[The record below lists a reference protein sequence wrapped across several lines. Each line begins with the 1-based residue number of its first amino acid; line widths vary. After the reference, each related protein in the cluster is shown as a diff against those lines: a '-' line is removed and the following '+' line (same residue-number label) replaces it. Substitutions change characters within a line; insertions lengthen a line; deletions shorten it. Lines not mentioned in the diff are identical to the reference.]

1 MGMVVIGVL
10 AVLSVPIML
19 IVALVKLSWI
29 EGQLSSLCK
38 KIEIADVSRNLKSV
52 PKPSAP
58 VKDNAEETE
67 MKNRIEKQEMTGG
80 SGVSP
85 LQERGNVIVVEKRRD
100 GASPSQKAD
109 VVEKRRDGA
118 STSQEE
124 DVYEKRRD
132 GASPSQEEDVY
143 EKRRDAASPS
153 QNDDSYEPTAIDLF
167 WMRVEDWFAVRGD
180 FAPKGM
186 TREFAFATRWLV
198 RIGVAL
204 IVGAIIYFVKLS
216 IDRGWMGPTGRVA
229 ATLFWGMVGCV
240 GGSWLVKKERY
251 SLLGH
256 AIAALGVVALYLG
269 FGLGHCFFDPP
280 VIASPVFAF
289 AALAGVTLVAGVM
302 AVYLRSPHIAV
313 MGLVG
318 GHLVPVI
325 AGRDSGFPLGLD
337 AYLLVLNLGAFY
349 VSRKRLW
356 SALDFLASML
366 AFAMCWIWTME
377 HAESGG
383 LSSVMVNLV
392 FLSVVHALYMTG
404 VIVGS
409 KTRGKVGNAV
419 AWAGLCIN
427 AVAYFAWLAV
437 VFRESFSSSYA
448 GLILLGLVA
457 AYLAVATLAIRRGWA
472 DRATVNILLV
482 FALAF
487 LAISPVLL
495 FGKAWWAVSWAAI
508 AVAASEAEIRSEQ
521 KILGILSWVILIVAS
536 FATLFHFAP
545 LAYCQRSVSQLTQL
559 SGGEYFSEFALRL
572 VRLWSLPA
580 AAAFIAYR
588 RRVGPI
594 AIAALAVTFIFFTG
608 EVRIFGYVFFPSLK
622 TGTVS
627 VAWLLAA
634 FAGLWAGIV
643 RRSRA
648 TRITAL
654 SLLGVSVVK
663 VLLMDTARLATP
675 ARVGVFALAGVL
687 LIIGAF
693 LYMKFKERFE
703 DHA

>member
-1 MGMVVIGVL
+1 MMDGIIL
-10 AVLSVPIML
+10 AALALLSVPVLL
-19 IVALVKLSWI
+19 IVILVKVCGLENQVATLMKKFNAANPPRPAGVPVVSSKNNLDNK
-29 EGQLSSLCK
+29 GQH
-38 KIEIADVSRNLKSV
+38 A
-52 PKPSAP
+52 
-58 VKDNAEETE
+58 
-67 MKNRIEKQEMTGG
+67 
-80 SGVSP
+80 
-85 LQERGNVIVVEKRRD
+85 
-100 GASPSQKAD
+100 AD
-109 VVEKRRDGA
+109 VVSKDTTVPAGELARAPQKVVPSCSSCLQPKPVAPLPERQVELPPVVKSPAPAVRGA
-118 STSQEE
+118 P
-124 DVYEKRRD
+124 K
-132 GASPSQEEDVY
+132 
-143 EKRRDAASPS
+143 
-153 QNDDSYEPTAIDLF
+153 YEPTAFDMF
-167 WMRVEDWFAVRGD
+167 WMRIEDWLAVRGD

-186 TREFAFATRWLV
+186 THEFAFATRWLI

-204 IVGAIIYFVKLS
+204 IVGALIYFVKLS

-240 GGSWLVKKERY
+240 GGSWLVKKEKY
-251 SLLGH
+251 SLIGH

-269 FGLGHCFFDPP
+269 FGLGHRFFDPP

-289 AALAGVTLVAGVM
+289 AALAAVTLCAGVM

-318 GHLVPVI
+318 GYLVPVI
-325 AGRDSGFPLGLD
+325 AGRDSGFPLWLD

-366 AFAMCWIWTME
+366 AVVMCFIWSAS
-377 HAESGG
+377 HPNSGG
-383 LSSVMVNLV
+383 QSAVLVNLA

-404 VIVGS
+404 VIVGA

-419 AWAGLCIN
+419 AWAGLCVN
-427 AVAYFAWLAV
+427 AVAYFAWLAA
-437 VFRESFSSSYA
+437 VFRESFSSRYA

-482 FALAF
+482 FALVF

-508 AVAASEAEIRSEQ
+508 AVAASEAEMRSEQ

-594 AIAALAVTFIFFTG
+594 AILALAAAFIFFTG
-608 EVRIFGYVFFPSLK
+608 EARIFGYVFFPSLK

-643 RRSRA
+643 RRSHA

-654 SLLGVSVVK
+654 SLLGVSVAK
-663 VLLMDTARLATP
+663 VLLVDTARLATP
-675 ARVGVFALAGVL
+675 ARVGIFALAGVL
-687 LIIGAF
+687 LIVGAF

>member
-1 MGMVVIGVL
+1 MMDGIIL
-10 AVLSVPIML
+10 AALALLSVPVLL
-19 IVALVKLSWI
+19 IVILVKVCGLENKVADLTKRIGVNNLTQKHVTAAQAGLAIRS
-29 EGQLSSLCK
+29 EPSRAERVPRDTEK
-38 KIEIADVSRNLKSV
+38 KVEVVV
-52 PKPSAP
+52 PSPVANPQVAPSPVVKPPASPRDNSSAP
-58 VKDNAEETE
+58 VRK
-67 MKNRIEKQEMTGG
+67 
-80 SGVSP
+80 V
-85 LQERGNVIVVEKRRD
+85 
-100 GASPSQKAD
+100 
-109 VVEKRRDGA
+109 
-118 STSQEE
+118 
-124 DVYEKRRD
+124 
-132 GASPSQEEDVY
+132 
-143 EKRRDAASPS
+143 
-153 QNDDSYEPTAIDLF
+153 SYEPTAVDLF
-167 WMRVEDWFAVRGD
+167 WMRIEDWLAVRGD

-186 TREFAFATRWLV
+186 THEFAFATRWLI

-240 GGSWLVKKERY
+240 GGSWLVKKEKY
-251 SLLGH
+251 SLIGH

-269 FGLGHCFFDPP
+269 FGLGHRFFDPP

-289 AALAGVTLVAGVM
+289 AALAAVTLCAGVM
-302 AVYLRSPHIAV
+302 AVYLRSPYIAV

-318 GHLVPVI
+318 GYLVPVI

-349 VSRKRLW
+349 VARKRLW

-366 AFAMCWIWTME
+366 AVVMCFIWSAS
-377 HAESGG
+377 HLNSGG
-383 LSSVMVNLV
+383 QSAVLVNLA

-404 VIVGS
+404 VIVGA

-419 AWAGLCIN
+419 AWAGLCVN
-427 AVAYFAWLAV
+427 AVAYFAWLAA
-437 VFRESFSSSYA
+437 VFRESFSSRYA

-482 FALAF
+482 FALVF
-487 LAISPVLL
+487 LAIVPLLL
-495 FGKAWWAVSWAAI
+495 FDHPWCIVSWAAL
-508 AVAASEAEIRSEQ
+508 AVAASEAEARSGER
-521 KILGILSWVILIVAS
+521 ILGVLSYLLLIVAG
-536 FATLFHFAP
+536 AGGLFYYAP
-545 LAYCQRSVSQLTQL
+545 LAYCQRSVAQLTQL

-608 EVRIFGYVFFPSLK
+608 EARIFGYVFFPSLK

-643 RRSRA
+643 RRSSA

-663 VLLMDTARLATP
+663 VLLMDTAHLATP
-675 ARVGVFALAGVL
+675 ARVALFALAGVL
-687 LIIGAF
+687 LIVGAF

>member
-1 MGMVVIGVL
+1 MGVVVIGVL

-29 EGQLSSLCK
+29 EDQLSSLCK

-58 VKDNAEETE
+58 VKDNAEEPE
-67 MKNRIEKQEMTGG
+67 MKNRIE
-80 SGVSP
+80 
-85 LQERGNVIVVEKRRD
+85 
-100 GASPSQKAD
+100 SQKGD
-109 VVEKRRDGA
+109 FVEMKVA
-118 STSQEE
+118 KPPEPVKPVEPLNHPTTQPPNHPT
-124 DVYEKRRD
+124 
-132 GASPSQEEDVY
+132 AP
-143 EKRRDAASPS
+143 
-153 QNDDSYEPTAIDLF
+153 YEPTAIDLF
-167 WMRVEDWFAVRGD
+167 WMRVEDWLAVRGD

-186 TREFAFATRWLV
+186 THEFAFATRWLV

-240 GGSWLVKKERY
+240 GGSWLVKKEKY
-251 SLLGH
+251 SLIGH

-269 FGLGHCFFDPP
+269 FGLGHRFFDPP

-289 AALAGVTLVAGVM
+289 AALAAVTLCAGVM
-302 AVYLRSPHIAV
+302 AVYLRSPYIAV

-318 GHLVPVI
+318 GYLVPVI
-325 AGRDSGFPLGLD
+325 AGRDSGFPLWLD

-349 VSRKRLW
+349 VARKRLW

-366 AFAMCWIWTME
+366 AVLMC
-377 HAESGG
+377 
-383 LSSVMVNLV
+383 
-392 FLSVVHALYMTG
+392 
-404 VIVGS
+404 S

-427 AVAYFAWLAV
+427 AVAYFAWLAA

-457 AYLAVATLAIRRGWA
+457 AYLVVATLAIRRGWA

-536 FATLFHFAP
+536 FATIFHFAP
-545 LAYCQRSVSQLTQL
+545 LAYCQRSVTQLTQL

-594 AIAALAVTFIFFTG
+594 AIAALAAAFIFFTG
-608 EVRIFGYVFFPSLK
+608 EARIFGYVFFPSLK